1 MKIVGFLLIS
11 FICFCSIQND
21 ILYAEQTT
29 IDIRGEI
36 VNSTQEVGVGEM
48 VSVALHINTLDSEPQ
63 TQHTFTDSKSSF
75 LFEDV
80 PYSQDKLYG
89 VSTIYQGAVY
99 VRNISIES
107 GIAKPALLSVYD
119 TSTED
124 DMIFLSKGS
133 FSVTGIDSL
142 NQKISIL
149 ELATI
154 SNRSKLTYVQGS
166 GPMDLIR
173 FGIPKD
179 ATNFV
184 FDTLIPAAEYI
195 QVDKGFALIAAISPG
210 DHEVMYSYDI
220 PYKSQQAEILKTWR
234 YGVQRASILFPHDS
248 VDIRTDFEI
257 KTQETIAGTLY
268 TIYESKNIS
277 KGSQTKMVL
286 SGLPTPKFVERISNE
301 FGSMRYEYTGPVG
314 LLLFLVLIGVVGI
327 SRTIKSRNRHQ
338 SWLIGSNEVQVIEDQ
353 IAELDKRYSK
363 TDSGSQEYMDRR
375 AYLVKRLRIIS
386 QETEIKENGIS
397 N

>member
-1 MKIVGFLLIS
+1 MRVVGFMLFG
-11 FICFCSIQND
+11 FICFWSIQVD
-21 ILYAEQTT
+21 FLYAEQTT

-63 TQHTFTDSKSSF
+63 TQHTFTNSNSSF
-75 LFEDV
+75 LFEGV

-89 VSTIYQGAVY
+89 VSTIYKGAVY
-99 VRNISIES
+99 VSNISIES

-119 TSTED
+119 TSTQD

-142 NQKISIL
+142 NRKISIL

-173 FGIPKD
+173 FGIPEG
-179 ATNFV
+179 AINFV
-184 FDTLIPAAEYI
+184 FDSLIPAAEYI
-195 QVDKGFALIAAISPG
+195 QVDKGFALIAAIPPG

-220 PYKSQQAEILKTWR
+220 PYESQQAEILKTWR
-234 YGVQRASILFPHDS
+234 YGAQRASILFPHDS

-277 KGSQTKMVL
+277 KGSQTKMIF
-286 SGLPTPKFVERISNE
+286 SGLPTSKFVERISNE
-301 FGSMRYEYTGPVG
+301 FGSMRYEYAGPVG
-314 LLLFLVLIGVVGI
+314 LLLFLVSIGTIGI
-327 SRTIKSRNRHQ
+327 SRTIKLRNRDQ
-338 SWLIGSNEVQVIEDQ
+338 SWLIGSNESQVIEDQ

-375 AYLVKRLRIIS
+375 DYLVKRLRVIS
-386 QETEIKENGIS
+386 EETEIK
-397 N
+397 

>member
-1 MKIVGFLLIS
+1 MRVVGFMLFG
-11 FICFCSIQND
+11 FICFWSIQVD
-21 ILYAEQTT
+21 FLYAEQTT

-63 TQHTFTDSKSSF
+63 TQHTFTNSNSSF
-75 LFEDV
+75 LFEGV

-89 VSTIYQGAVY
+89 VSTIYKGAVY
-99 VRNISIES
+99 VSNISIES

-173 FGIPKD
+173 FGIPEG
-179 ATNFV
+179 AINFV
-184 FDTLIPAAEYI
+184 FDSLIPAAEYI

-220 PYKSQQAEILKTWR
+220 SYESQQAEILKTWR
-234 YGVQRASILFPHDS
+234 YGAQRASILFPHDS

-277 KGSQTKMVL
+277 KGSQTKMIF
-286 SGLPTPKFVERISNE
+286 SGLPTSKFVERISNE
-301 FGSMRYEYTGPVG
+301 FGSIRYEYAGPVG
-314 LLLFLVLIGVVGI
+314 LLLFLVSIGTIGI
-327 SRTIKSRNRHQ
+327 SRTIKLRNRHQ
-338 SWLIGSNEVQVIEDQ
+338 SWLVGSNEAQVIEDQ
-353 IAELDKRYSK
+353 IAELDKRYKK

-375 AYLVKRLRIIS
+375 AYLVKRLRVIS
-386 QETEIKENGIS
+386 QETEIK
-397 N
+397 

>member
-1 MKIVGFLLIS
+1 MLIS

-179 ATNFV
+179 ATNFDV
-184 FDTLIPAAEYI
+184 GRPVKTILVWLPLEIFFDSYI
-195 QVDKGFALIAAISPG
+195 V
-210 DHEVMYSYDI
+210 
-220 PYKSQQAEILKTWR
+220 
-234 YGVQRASILFPHDS
+234 
-248 VDIRTDFEI
+248 
-257 KTQETIAGTLY
+257 
-268 TIYESKNIS
+268 
-277 KGSQTKMVL
+277 
-286 SGLPTPKFVERISNE
+286 
-301 FGSMRYEYTGPVG
+301 
-314 LLLFLVLIGVVGI
+314 
-327 SRTIKSRNRHQ
+327 
-338 SWLIGSNEVQVIEDQ
+338 
-353 IAELDKRYSK
+353 
-363 TDSGSQEYMDRR
+363 
-375 AYLVKRLRIIS
+375 
-386 QETEIKENGIS
+386 
-397 N
+397 